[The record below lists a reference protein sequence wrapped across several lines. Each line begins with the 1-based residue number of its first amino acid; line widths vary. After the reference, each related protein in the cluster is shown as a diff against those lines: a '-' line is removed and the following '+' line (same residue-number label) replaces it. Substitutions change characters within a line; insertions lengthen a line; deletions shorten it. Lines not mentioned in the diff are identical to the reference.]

1 MDETRQLLHAILKNQ
16 ELTNAKVTAVQ
27 DELLHFR
34 RETNEKFSQIDGRLD
49 KMDGRMDKMDE
60 RFDRMDERFDR
71 MDDRFDRMDDRF
83 DRMDKRMDEFNS
95 ELRSFKGETADNFRQ
110 IHERLDENAFEQR
123 KERRHRESLERDL
136 DKLTER
142 LEKVEEHIGFER
154 Q

>member
-34 RETNEKFSQIDGRLD
+34 RETIEKFSQIDGRLD
-49 KMDGRMDKMDE
+49 KMDSRMDK
-60 RFDRMDERFDR
+60 MDERFDR
-71 MDDRFDRMDDRF
+71 MDDRFDRMDSRF
-83 DRMDKRMDEFNS
+83 DRMDRRMDESNS

>member
-34 RETNEKFSQIDGRLD
+34 KETIEKFSQIDGRLD
-49 KMDGRMDKMDE
+49 KMDSRMDKMDE
-60 RFDRMDERFDR
+60 RFDRMD
-71 MDDRFDRMDDRF
+71 DRFDG
-83 DRMDKRMDEFNS
+83 MDKRMDEFNS
-95 ELRSFKGETADNFRQ
+95 ELRGFKGETADNFRQ

>member
-34 RETNEKFSQIDGRLD
+34 RETIEKFSQIDGRLD
-49 KMDGRMDKMDE
+49 KMDSRMDKMDE
-60 RFDRMDERFDR
+60 RFDRMD
-71 MDDRFDRMDDRF
+71 DRFDG
-83 DRMDKRMDEFNS
+83 MDKRMDEFNS
-95 ELRSFKGETADNFRQ
+95 ELRGFKGETADNFRQ

>member
-1 MDETRQLLHAILKNQ
+1 MDETRQLLQAILKNQ

-34 RETNEKFSQIDGRLD
+34 KETTEKFNQIDGRLD
-49 KMDGRMDKMDE
+49 KMDSRMDKMDG
-60 RFDRMDERFDR
+60 RFDR
-71 MDDRFDRMDDRF
+71 MDDRFNGIDERF
-83 DRMDKRMDEFNS
+83 ERMDKRMDEFNS
-95 ELRSFKGETADNFRQ
+95 ELRGFKGETADNFRQ

-142 LEKVEEHIGFER
+142 LEKVEEHIGFEH

>member
-34 RETNEKFSQIDGRLD
+34 RETIGKFSQIDGRLD
-49 KMDGRMDKMDE
+49 KMDSRMDKMDE
-60 RFDRMDERFDR
+60 RFDRMD
-71 MDDRFDRMDDRF
+71 DRFDG
-83 DRMDKRMDEFNS
+83 MDKRMDEFNS
-95 ELRSFKGETADNFRQ
+95 ELRGFKGETADNFRQ

-142 LEKVEEHIGFER
+142 LEKVEDYIGFER